1 MLFVIITPKYRRF
14 YVFVG
19 DLVVI
24 QMDKSELKKVFESNN
39 GVLKT
44 SQLSSLKIDSTDIK
58 RLIKNGVIEK
68 IKTGYYRFLSDDP
81 GEAAIVARLFPDGVL
96 WLNTALF
103 FYGYSDRTPM
113 QWDIII
119 SKNASRSRFKI
130 DYPHVNPFFVTPER
144 LSYGVTTIE
153 IDGCIMNIF
162 DRDRLICECLKY
174 ESDMDKETF
183 NKAVQAYLADPKK
196 NIKNLLAYAKR
207 RKATKRMHD
216 VIGVWL

>member
-1 MLFVIITPKYRRF
+1 MT
-14 YVFVG
+14 
-19 DLVVI
+19 
-24 QMDKSELKKVFESNN
+24 ELIKAFANNN

-44 SQLSSLKIDSTDIK
+44 SQLSTFKIDSRGIK
-58 RLIKNGVIEK
+58 RLIADGAIEK
-68 IKTGYYRFLSDDP
+68 IKTGYYRLISDNDT
-81 GEAAIVARLFPDGVL
+81 GEAAIIARLFPDGVL

-103 FYGYSDRTPM
+103 YYGYSDRTPM

-130 DYPHVNPFFVTPER
+130 DYPHVNPFFVASER

-153 IDGCIMNIF
+153 LEGCTINIF

-183 NKAVQAYLADPKK
+183 NKAIQAYLADPKK
-196 NIKNLLAYAKR
+196 NIKNLLAYSKR
-207 RKATKRMHD
+207 RKAIKRVHD

>member
-1 MLFVIITPKYRRF
+1 M
-14 YVFVG
+14 
-19 DLVVI
+19 VVV
-24 QMDKSELKKVFESNN
+24 QMDKKALEKVFKSNN

-44 SQLSSLKIDSTDIK
+44 SQLTMLKIDSTDIK

-68 IKTGYYRFLSDDP
+68 IRTGYYRFRSDDT
-81 GEAAIVARLFPDGVL
+81 GEAAIVARLFPDGIL
-96 WLNTALF
+96 WFNTALF
-103 FYGYSDRTPM
+103 YYGYSDRTPM

-119 SKNASRSRFKI
+119 SKNASRSRFEI
-130 DYPHVNPFFVTPER
+130 DYPHVNPLFISPER

-153 IDGCIMNIF
+153 IDDCTMNIL

-183 NKAVQAYLADPKK
+183 NKAVQAYIADPKK

-207 RKATKRMHD
+207 RKATKRVYD

>member
-1 MLFVIITPKYRRF
+1 MIK
-14 YVFVG
+14 
-19 DLVVI
+19 
-24 QMDKSELKKVFESNN
+24 MDKKDLEKAFADNN

-44 SQLSSLKIDSTDIK
+44 SQLAALKIDSTDIK
-58 RLIKNGVIEK
+58 RLIKNDVIEK
-68 IKTGYYRFLSDDP
+68 IKTGYYRFLSDDIS
-81 GEAAIVARLFPDGVL
+81 EAAIIVRLFPDGVL

-103 FYGYSDRTPM
+103 YYGYSDRTPM

-119 SKNASRSRFKI
+119 SKNASRSRFEI
-130 DYPHVNPFFVTPER
+130 DYPHVNPFFVVPER

-153 IDGCIMNIF
+153 IDGCTLNIL

-183 NKAVQAYLADPKK
+183 NKAIQAYLSDSKK

-207 RKATKRMHD
+207 RKAVKRVHD

>member
-1 MLFVIITPKYRRF
+1 MTLNHRCNYN
-14 YVFVG
+14 FVG
-19 DLVVI
+19 VLVEIRMNIKDLEKI
-24 QMDKSELKKVFESNN
+24 FASNN

-44 SQLSSLKIDSTDIK
+44 SQFTVLKIDSTDIK

-68 IKTGYYRFLSDDP
+68 IKTGYYRLISDDTS
-81 GEAAIVARLFPDGVL
+81 EAAIVARLFPDGVL

-103 FYGYSDRTPM
+103 YYEYSDRTPM

-119 SKNASRSRFKI
+119 SKNASRSRFEI
-130 DYPHVNPFFVTPER
+130 DYPHINPFFVEPDR
-144 LSYGVTTIE
+144 LSYGVTTIA
-153 IDGCIMNIF
+153 IDGYAMNIL

-183 NKAVQAYLADPKK
+183 NKAIQAYLADPKK

-207 RKATKRMHD
+207 RKLTKRVHD

>member
-1 MLFVIITPKYRRF
+1 
-14 YVFVG
+14 
-19 DLVVI
+19 
-24 QMDKSELKKVFESNN
+24 MDMTELKKAFASNN

-44 SQLSSLKIDSTDIK
+44 SQLAALKIDSRGIK
-58 RLIKNGVIEK
+58 SLIEDGTIEK
-68 IKTGYYRFLSDDP
+68 IKTGYYRFLSDNDT

-103 FYGYSDRTPM
+103 YYGYSDRTPM

-119 SKNASRSRFKI
+119 SKNASPSRFEI
-130 DYPHVNPFFVTPER
+130 DYPYVNPFFVPPER
-144 LSYGVTTIE
+144 LSYGVSTIE
-153 IDGCIMNIF
+153 IEGCTMKIF

-183 NKAVQAYLADPKK
+183 NKAIQAYLADPKK

-207 RKATKRMHD
+207 RKATKRVHD